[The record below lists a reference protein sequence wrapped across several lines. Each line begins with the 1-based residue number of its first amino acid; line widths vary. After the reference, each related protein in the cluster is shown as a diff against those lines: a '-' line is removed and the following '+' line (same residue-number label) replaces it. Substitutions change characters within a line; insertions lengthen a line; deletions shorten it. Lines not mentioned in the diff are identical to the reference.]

1 MLHKKWILLLE
12 SVRHPLF
19 LTVNSWV
26 DPTRVFQQLH
36 WDIIYM
42 PCNSPLQIYKSMF
55 FFIYSFTE
63 LSKASSNSLTLDH
76 FCPQKQN
83 KTKLHTPHSYL
94 ATFCHH
100 RPEADINFCPS
111 ATAPSEHVTCREPH
125 KICPFP
131 SEFFHPKN
139 VERRLSRSQCE
150 SSLHSFSLLGNIS
163 SDEHTPFYL
172 TIYKLIDIWSVS
184 TFFKNYFEGGYAC
197 SCTRF
202 WMDICFILGL
212 HLGLDRWVIR

>member
-1 MLHKKWILLLE
+1 MQFAISNIQFNVFFHIFLHRVKQGIVK
-12 SVRHPLF
+12 RYNFRTF
-19 LTVNSWV
+19 L
-26 DPTRVFQQLH
+26 P
-36 WDIIYM
+36 
-42 PCNSPLQIYKSMF
+42 
-55 FFIYSFTE
+55 
-63 LSKASSNSLTLDH
+63 SKT
-76 FCPQKQN
+76 KQN

-100 RPEADINFCPS
+100 RPEADVNFCPS
-111 ATAPSEHVTCREPH
+111 ATAPSEHVTCREPR

-139 VERRLSRSQCE
+139 VEWRLSRSQCE
-150 SSLHSFSLLGNIS
+150 SSLRSFSLLGNIS

-202 WMDICFILGL
+202 WMGICFILGL
-212 HLGLDRWVIR
+212 HLGLDCWVIR